1 MPYLTFID
9 VFFLISYLF
18 VFATAIEITAA
29 HFAGRAAGKIARA
42 RKINSASRILLPA
55 AFVSVNLIM
64 ALIYFG

>member
-1 MPYLTFID
+1 
-9 VFFLISYLF
+9 LF
-18 VFATAIEITAA
+18 VFATAIEITAV

-55 AFVSVNLIM
+55 AFVAVNLIM